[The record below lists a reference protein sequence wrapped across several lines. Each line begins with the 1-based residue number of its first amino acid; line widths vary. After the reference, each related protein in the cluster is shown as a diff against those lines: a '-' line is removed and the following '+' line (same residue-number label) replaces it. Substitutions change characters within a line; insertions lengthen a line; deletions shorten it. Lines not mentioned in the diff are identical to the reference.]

1 MREFL
6 GHRNQILQIM
16 TERDAPPPTR
26 NCSRCGSTS
35 DTRPMRWRCH
45 TCYGEPVFCSE
56 CIRESHQTNP
66 FHVVSR
72 WDGTAFHRSTLSKA
86 GLTLNLGHCG
96 LLCQAYGYSSGIRTS
111 QGTSGV
117 HPDSEHRPVN
127 LSGMWS
133 LITYVISLYIV
144 Q

>member
-6 GHRNQILQIM
+6 GHRNQILRII
-16 TERDAPPPTR
+16 TERDAPPASKK
-26 NCSRCGSTS
+26 CGQCGSVS
-35 DTRPMRWRCH
+35 ASRPMRWRCH

-86 GLTLNLGHCG
+86 GLTLNLGHSG
-96 LLCQAYGYSSGIRTS
+96 QLCEAYGYPSSIRRT
-111 QGTSGV
+111 GWA
-117 HPDSEHRPVN
+117 SEAAENGKYSRIN
-127 LSGMWS
+127 LPG
-133 LITYVISLYIV
+133 L
-144 Q
+144 